1 MLDYTHSDHLLLDG
15 YNLIHAIPRF
25 QHIMKKEGMDVAR
38 ARFEDYA
45 RCLHDPGKVRLT
57 YVYDGQGG
65 KDEVHQLIPKDPG
78 LAVVFT
84 QKGIS
89 ADEFIERIIAG
100 SNNPESIQV
109 ATNDM
114 AIVLTFRTLG
124 AFSINADELVNRI
137 DDLVRAQTRV
147 INRNLSTNQSKW
159 KDITLRS
166 KLKGL

>member
-1 MLDYTHSDHLLLDG
+1 MLDYSHSDHLLLDG
-15 YNLIHAIPRF
+15 YNLIHAIPSF
-25 QHIMKKEGMDVAR
+25 QRIMKKEGMDAAR

-57 YVYDGQGG
+57 FVYDGQGA
-65 KDEVHQLIPKDPG
+65 KDDVQQLLPKDPG

-100 SNNPESIQV
+100 SDNPESIQV
-109 ATNDM
+109 ATNDL

-124 AFSINADELVNRI
+124 AFSITADELVDRI
-137 DDLVRAQTRV
+137 DDLVRIQTRV
-147 INRNLSTNQSKW
+147 MNRSQSINQSKW

>member
-1 MLDYTHSDHLLLDG
+1 VQQLL
-15 YNLIHAIPRF
+15 
-25 QHIMKKEGMDVAR
+25 
-38 ARFEDYA
+38 
-45 RCLHDPGKVRLT
+45 
-57 YVYDGQGG
+57 
-65 KDEVHQLIPKDPG
+65 PKDAG

-100 SNNPESIQV
+100 SDNPESIQV
-109 ATNDM
+109 ATNDL

-124 AFSINADELVNRI
+124 AFSITADELVDRI
-137 DDLVRAQTRV
+137 DDLVRIQTRV
-147 INRNLSTNQSKW
+147 MNRSQSINQSKW